1 MSEKFD
7 ELDALRYWQDQGLA
21 QGFARPLRFL
31 DCDQPYVPPN
41 ASPPPKFHLTTM
53 TLDQTQ
59 DTRLFFED
67 WPEPPQDH
75 SRSYADQAGHTW
87 YTRATNGRRLRV
99 PTQSSW
105 VDRRRDEHLRLVLAD
120 PTFGDPCKLCG
131 RHLKGRGLVAT
142 DMHYANLT
150 FTVRRGT
157 RYGARMHLYRVHGIG
172 KPL

>member
-1 MSEKFD
+1 MSKGFD

-21 QGFARPLRFL
+21 QGLARPLRFL
-31 DCDQPYVPPN
+31 DCDQPYVPARAGEPGSLEYHIGLLN
-41 ASPPPKFHLTTM
+41 QDPTAM
-53 TLDQTQ
+53 TFSEDDVSWGQ
-59 DTRLFFED
+59 DR
-67 WPEPPQDH
+67 
-75 SRSYADQAGHTW
+75 SRSYTDQAGHTW